1 MYVISV
7 CIIARGVFK
16 DTLSY
21 FSLNGDITVGSL
33 VSVPVRNRLENAIVV
48 AVEEAARLKASLKQ
62 ADFSLRKLEEIKG
75 EPLFLPEFMKAIQST
90 AEYSA
95 GTPGGTLASFVPGAI
110 LASKE
115 ALAAGAASARD
126 SRARQSNLPGERFA
140 FQAETEDR
148 IAEYRGLIRERFAKG
163 ESVYLAFP
171 TVGEAEYALELL
183 EKGIQEYAFVFHSM
197 LPKKKLV
204 ELWKKALSEKHPILI
219 MGTGTFLSIPRR
231 DIGLYIVEQESSRF
245 YKSNSRPYADVRILA
260 EKLAEESRATLIFGD
275 TVLRT
280 ETLYRLEQGEL
291 LDAST
296 AQWRQLSG
304 AESMIVDLQG
314 KGEERRVFSVL
325 SPELETLIRVGRER
339 EERTFIF
346 ANRRGLSP
354 LTLCQDC
361 SAVVTCNT
369 CSAPITLHRTKSGN
383 VFFCHRCGE
392 KRSAEE
398 RCKRCTSWNL
408 KTLGIGLDLVE
419 DAIRAT
425 DPKIPLF
432 RIDRDSTL
440 SHKQGKATA
449 EKFYATPG
457 SVLLGTEMALYYLHE
472 KIENTAAAAIDSL
485 FAIPDFRM
493 SERIFGLLLTLR
505 GLAEKRFLV
514 QTRNMETSVVNHAA
528 SGNIAD
534 FYKEELS
541 RRKMFHYP
549 PFSLLVKISVEGKKE
564 NVNKQMDWLKENLK
578 DLDPLVFP
586 ALVRT
591 PTGNYLLHALLTLPR
606 ETWPNREVL
615 ERLRALPPSFKVNV
629 EPENSL

>member
-21 FSLNGDITVGSL
+21 FTLGNDINVGSL
-33 VSVPVRNRLENAIVV
+33 VSVPVRNRLETGIVV

-75 EPLFLPEFMKAIQST
+75 EPLFLPEFMKAVERT

-95 GTPGGTLASFVPGAI
+95 GSVGTTLASFVPGAI
-110 LASKE
+110 LASRD
-115 ALAAGAASARD
+115 ALAAGAQSAR
-126 SRARQSNLPGERFA
+126 RQPTRQSNLPGERFA

-163 ESVYLAFP
+163 ESVYLCFP
-171 TVGEAEYALELL
+171 TVGEAEHALELL
-183 EKGIQEYAFVFHSM
+183 EKGIRDYAYVFHSM

-245 YKSNSRPYADVRILA
+245 YKSNSRPYADVRVLA
-260 EKLAEESRATLIFGD
+260 ERLAEESRATLIFGD

-280 ETLYRLEQGEL
+280 ETLYRLEKDEL
-291 LDAST
+291 MDAST

-304 AESMIVDLQG
+304 AESTVVDLLG
-314 KGEERRVFSVL
+314 KGEERRPFTVL
-325 SPELETLIRVGRER
+325 SPELETLIRVARER

-361 SAVVTCNT
+361 SAVVTCT
-369 CSAPITLHRTKSGN
+369 QCGAPITLHRTKNGN
-383 VFFCHRCGE
+383 IFFCHRCGE
-392 KRSAEE
+392 KRSSEE

-419 DAIRAT
+419 DAIRKT

-493 SERIFGLLLTLR
+493 SERIFGLLITLR

-514 QTRNMETSVVNHAA
+514 QTRNVETSVVTHAA

-534 FYKEELS
+534 FYQEELG

-549 PFSLLVKISVEGKKE
+549 PFSLLVKISCEGKKE
-564 NVNKQMDWLKENLK
+564 AVGAQMDFLKESLK

-586 ALVRT
+586 AYVATAAGR
-591 PTGNYLLHALLTLPR
+591 YQLHALLSLPR
-606 ETWPNREVL
+606 ETWPDPRVV
-615 ERLRALPPSFKVNV
+615 ERLRALPPAFKVNV